1 MSSQTGLTRAKEG
14 RMIGGVC
21 AGIAKQYNLDVTL
34 VRLGAVLLAVFAQV
48 GILLY
53 VVLWAVTPEEES
65 GSTGFDQAKSYFGSN
80 SQTTEPRFE
89 PYVPGKGGYTRVD
102 QPDVPTPS
110 APDVTPPSARADDA
124 AEAAAQDAAEVADD
138 EPTGHVSSAHV
149 DDAAATEESG
159 PDLPPVQD
167 AGADFPAH
175 DVEYGPTEDSWVDPD
190 QPNTASGQ
198 DAPPNPKL

>member
-21 AGIAKQYNLDVTL
+21 AGVAKQYNLDVTL

-65 GSTGFDQAKSYFGSN
+65 GSTGFDQAKRYFGN
-80 SQTTEPRFE
+80 NAQTTEPRFE
-89 PYVPGKGGYTRVD
+89 PYVPGKGGYTTVD
-102 QPDVPTPS
+102 QPDVPKPS
-110 APDVTPPSARADDA
+110 AADVTPPNARGDDA

-138 EPTGHVSSAHV
+138 EPTHHVSPAHV
-149 DDAAATEESG
+149 DDAAATQDAG
-159 PDLPPVQD
+159 PDLPGVHE
-167 AGADFPAH
+167 AGPDFPAH

-190 QPNTASGQ
+190 QPEAPSS